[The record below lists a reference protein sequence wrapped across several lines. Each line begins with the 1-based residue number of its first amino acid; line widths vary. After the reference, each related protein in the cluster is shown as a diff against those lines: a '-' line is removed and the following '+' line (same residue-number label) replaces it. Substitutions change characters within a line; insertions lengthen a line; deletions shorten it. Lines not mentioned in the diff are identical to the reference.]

1 MPNENTA
8 LSLGLLSAVLPNE
21 NRDGAVEVGTEA
33 VEAGLLLFV
42 ALNENGES
50 TFCAS

>member
-8 LSLGLLSAVLPNE
+8 LSLGLLSVLPNG
-21 NRDGAVEVGTEA
+21 NKDGAVDVGTDA
-33 VEAGLLLFV
+33 VGVGLLLFV

-50 TFCAS
+50 TFGAS